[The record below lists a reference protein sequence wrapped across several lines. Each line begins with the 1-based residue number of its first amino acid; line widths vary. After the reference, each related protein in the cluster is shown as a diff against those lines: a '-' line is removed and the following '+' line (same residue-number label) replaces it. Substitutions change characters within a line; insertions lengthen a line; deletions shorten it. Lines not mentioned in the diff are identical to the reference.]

1 MKLFLHK
8 TLVLALFLFLITQA
22 ALGQCDYVYV
32 SNATGSDANPGT
44 AAAPVQTL
52 SQALT
57 LVSGTRTTI
66 RMAGGAYTETSIV
79 EIVDNLHIEGAYTVA
94 GSVWTKSTTQ
104 FTTITLSGFEDI
116 PGGVDHRIGFRANNV
131 IDWGLHDLVIIT
143 TDITGLDDNRKGRSN
158 YAIWINGCSNYE
170 ISRCDIRNGNAS
182 TGDTGDIGAIGANG
196 QNGFQGLPG
205 SCDGNCGGPFCT
217 ETAPGGNGA
226 RGGQGA
232 AGGGAGGAQNASTI
246 QNNPGLAGTGRAGG
260 GGGAGGKGGGFSGG
274 NAAEA
279 GNNGGGSATQPVNT
293 NRGTPGGSG
302 DPGGNGGSGGAG
314 STGGNGSA
322 GASGPQGVH
331 VSGFFVPGDQAGTG
345 TAGFGGSGGAGGGG
359 GGRQDGT
366 FADDGP
372 GNGGSGGG
380 GGGQGGLGGTGGFGG
395 GGTFGIYI
403 TNSNTGSLLIQN
415 TFIVGSAGFGG
426 NGGNGGNG
434 GSGGIGGP
442 PRTTCSSEI
451 GDGGRGGNGGR
462 GGRGGQGGLAAN
474 GLVAQ
479 LCIDGVISSPGT
491 AIPFSPILTS
501 THLGCTNSEIEI
513 TKASGAWVLQPT
525 SAFINDLTNT
535 TSSYNN
541 SSATAIISSSLV
553 GTQAVG
559 IDVNTYESF
568 LFLHTDRPLP
578 SFAASMPAAVCEG
591 DVFTMN
597 TPTAGVEYEW
607 VIFEDGN
614 TSSSPVGIYTT
625 SVASFTTPVLGG
637 TTTYRV
643 RLRIRDNCC
652 GWSTPVYT
660 QFDAVPANIGPPVTL
675 DTVCAG
681 NSATLT
687 ASAAS
692 GTLNWYSDPLGQNV
706 LATGS
711 APSLSLNTPVLNQNT
726 IFYAGRSIG
735 ACAGGLTA
743 AQVIVNQLPNL
754 PSTTPVEV
762 CLGEDVILSATGS
775 GSGDLVFFDNTLTEI
790 SRYTMS
796 VGAPGSTFNAGVLTT
811 GSYSFYVQED
821 DGDCQSPLNLIG
833 VTVNSL
839 PAAPTSLS
847 TTICSGASTT
857 LSANAIGV
865 VNWYA
870 DAGLTNLL
878 ATGSTYTTP
887 VLTSTTSYYV
897 TDSDASSCESAAATV
912 TVTVNP
918 LPADPVGTGATICSG
933 ATASISA
940 TNSGGT
946 LNWYSDAAGSN
957 LVGTGS
963 PFVTA
968 ALTQNTSYF
977 VQEVAATTCESNL
990 VAVTVTV
997 NALPNAPSSAP
1008 VVVCSGDDVIITA
1021 TGSGSGDLLFYDN
1034 TMTLLSTIAMGGT
1047 ATQSYNA
1054 GALVTGNYLFY
1065 VTEDDGTCES
1075 PVAAVG
1081 VTVNALPAP
1090 PIAAGVTICSGNSA
1104 TLSAT
1109 VAGSANWY
1117 SDAALTNLI
1126 GTGSVLNIGILTST
1140 TDYFVNQTDGNGCA
1154 SASATVTVTVD
1165 PLPADPVG
1173 TGATICSGATASIS
1187 ATNSGGTLNWYSD
1200 AAGSNLVGTGSPF
1213 VTAALTQ
1220 NTTYFVQEV
1229 AASSCESN
1237 LVAVTVTVNA
1247 LPNTPSSAAVVVCN
1261 GDDVIITATGSG
1273 SGDLLFYDNTMT
1285 LLSTIT
1291 MGGTATQ
1298 SYNAGALVTG
1308 NYLFYVTE
1316 DDGTCES
1323 PVAAVGVTVNAL
1335 PAPPVAVGTTICSGN
1350 AAMLTATG
1358 NVSWYADAA
1367 LSNML
1372 SSANTFTTS
1381 LLIANTDY
1389 YVVATDSNAC
1399 MSSPTIVTVIVDP
1412 LPAAP
1417 VPTPDTVCEGASA
1430 TLTATGLGGTLNW
1443 YSDPGG
1449 LNMVGTGSSFALVV
1463 VNQSTTYFVN
1473 ETDATTGCV
1482 SPMAS
1487 VTVEVNALPNPPAAS
1502 DVVVCAGDD
1511 IILTATGSGTGD
1523 LVFYDNNNTE
1533 LGRYTMSAGNET
1545 GTFNAGAQAV
1555 GNYVYLAAEDAGAC
1569 LSNVQSINVEVRALP
1584 ATPIA
1589 LNDSPVCEG
1598 ETVHLQANTTIGATY
1613 SWSGPFGFSST
1624 LQNITLS
1631 NVTTAD
1637 TGIYLVAVTLNGCTS
1652 ADAITAVSVNAR
1664 PVISGNLSSNS
1675 PLCDYDDLN
1684 IIAPTLSGVSYEWT
1698 GPNGYSSTN
1707 QDVVINGVTEADHQ
1721 GFYTLVVTD
1730 FNSGCTSLPL
1740 SELVM
1745 IASLPDAGMAT
1756 NNSPICAGE
1765 SLQLEV
1771 QEVFGASYL
1780 WTGPN
1785 GFSSSIR
1792 NPIITPTDT
1801 GTYTV
1806 FVTVN
1811 NCQSVYETFVE
1822 LHPSPVISVI
1832 PDTSVALG
1840 ASIQLWASGGISYE
1854 WQPADYLDNAMIA
1867 MPTFQSS
1874 VAGSYSYDVITFNL
1888 FGCQDAAK
1896 TVVTVDPNL
1905 EPAFNIVNLFTPNGD
1920 GVNDYWSLDFLTDPA
1935 TGSYTL
1941 QIMSRGGMEVLNTQN
1956 YQNDWYGTFQG
1967 KDLPDGTYWYII
1979 YLESIDKTIK
1989 GPVTIKR

>member
-1 MKLFLHK
+1 M
-8 TLVLALFLFLITQA
+8 
-22 ALGQCDYVYV
+22 
-32 SNATGSDANPGT
+32 P
-44 AAAPVQTL
+44 L
-52 SQALT
+52 SQILWVPAL
-57 LVSGTRTTI
+57 
-66 RMAGGAYTETSIV
+66 Y
-79 EIVDNLHIEGAYTVA
+79 
-94 GSVWTKSTTQ
+94 
-104 FTTITLSGFEDI
+104 
-116 PGGVDHRIGFRANNV
+116 
-131 IDWGLHDLVIIT
+131 
-143 TDITGLDDNRKGRSN
+143 
-158 YAIWINGCSNYE
+158 
-170 ISRCDIRNGNAS
+170 
-182 TGDTGDIGAIGANG
+182 
-196 QNGFQGLPG
+196 
-205 SCDGNCGGPFCT
+205 
-217 ETAPGGNGA
+217 
-226 RGGQGA
+226 
-232 AGGGAGGAQNASTI
+232 TI
-246 QNNPGLAGTGRAGG
+246 QVFL
-260 GGGAGGKGGGFSGG
+260 
-274 NAAEA
+274 
-279 GNNGGGSATQPVNT
+279 
-293 NRGTPGGSG
+293 
-302 DPGGNGGSGGAG
+302 
-314 STGGNGSA
+314 
-322 GASGPQGVH
+322 
-331 VSGFFVPGDQAGTG
+331 
-345 TAGFGGSGGAGGGG
+345 
-359 GGRQDGT
+359 
-366 FADDGP
+366 
-372 GNGGSGGG
+372 
-380 GGGQGGLGGTGGFGG
+380 LL
-395 GGTFGIYI
+395 
-403 TNSNTGSLLIQN
+403 LLI
-415 TFIVGSAGFGG
+415 I
-426 NGGNGGNG
+426 
-434 GSGGIGGP
+434 
-442 PRTTCSSEI
+442 
-451 GDGGRGGNGGR
+451 
-462 GGRGGQGGLAAN
+462 
-474 GLVAQ
+474 
-479 LCIDGVISSPGT
+479 
-491 AIPFSPILTS
+491 
-501 THLGCTNSEIEI
+501 
-513 TKASGAWVLQPT
+513 
-525 SAFINDLTNT
+525 
-535 TSSYNN
+535 
-541 SSATAIISSSLV
+541 
-553 GTQAVG
+553 
-559 IDVNTYESF
+559 
-568 LFLHTDRPLP
+568 
-578 SFAASMPAAVCEG
+578 
-591 DVFTMN
+591 
-597 TPTAGVEYEW
+597 
-607 VIFEDGN
+607 
-614 TSSSPVGIYTT
+614 
-625 SVASFTTPVLGG
+625 
-637 TTTYRV
+637 
-643 RLRIRDNCC
+643 
-652 GWSTPVYT
+652 
-660 QFDAVPANIGPPVTL
+660 
-675 DTVCAG
+675 
-681 NSATLT
+681 
-687 ASAAS
+687 
-692 GTLNWYSDPLGQNV
+692 
-706 LATGS
+706 
-711 APSLSLNTPVLNQNT
+711 
-726 IFYAGRSIG
+726 
-735 ACAGGLTA
+735 
-743 AQVIVNQLPNL
+743 
-754 PSTTPVEV
+754 
-762 CLGEDVILSATGS
+762 
-775 GSGDLVFFDNTLTEI
+775 
-790 SRYTMS
+790 
-796 VGAPGSTFNAGVLTT
+796 
-811 GSYSFYVQED
+811 
-821 DGDCQSPLNLIG
+821 
-833 VTVNSL
+833 
-839 PAAPTSLS
+839 
-847 TTICSGASTT
+847 
-857 LSANAIGV
+857 
-865 VNWYA
+865 
-870 DAGLTNLL
+870 
-878 ATGSTYTTP
+878 
-887 VLTSTTSYYV
+887 
-897 TDSDASSCESAAATV
+897 
-912 TVTVNP
+912 
-918 LPADPVGTGATICSG
+918 
-933 ATASISA
+933 
-940 TNSGGT
+940 
-946 LNWYSDAAGSN
+946 
-957 LVGTGS
+957 
-963 PFVTA
+963 FVT
-968 ALTQNTSYF
+968 
-977 VQEVAATTCESNL
+977 
-990 VAVTVTV
+990 
-997 NALPNAPSSAP
+997 
-1008 VVVCSGDDVIITA
+1008 
-1021 TGSGSGDLLFYDN
+1021 
-1034 TMTLLSTIAMGGT
+1034 
-1047 ATQSYNA
+1047 
-1054 GALVTGNYLFY
+1054 
-1065 VTEDDGTCES
+1065 
-1075 PVAAVG
+1075 
-1081 VTVNALPAP
+1081 
-1090 PIAAGVTICSGNSA
+1090 
-1104 TLSAT
+1104 
-1109 VAGSANWY
+1109 
-1117 SDAALTNLI
+1117 
-1126 GTGSVLNIGILTST
+1126 
-1140 TDYFVNQTDGNGCA
+1140 QTDGNGCA

-1316 DDGTCES
+1316 NDGTCES

-1449 LNMVGTGSSFALVV
+1449 LNMVGTGTSFALVV

-1822 LHPSPVISVI
+1822 LHPNPVISVI